1 MATGEGHVAAEDS
14 SATAPVQR
22 LTPDA
27 DWARAPDYSPTHW
40 PVAPPPTSPPVPVPL
55 SVPGPIPIPIPIP
68 EPTAPLEAARPA
80 VVPVAP
86 AEPRPTWRE
95 PLDALGTVLVPP
107 GERPG
112 DFAPAGPAPAPAPA
126 PASPTVSTPPA
137 PVRVEAAPQP
147 QPPTVY
153 QQSRP
158 VLPPPSVPR
167 RGRLDQAQHI
177 GSGLGTGL
185 GRAVGFNPGERDRQ
199 RRLAAIRTPLHSSFR
214 IAVVGLK
221 GGVGKTS
228 TTLALGSVLAEQ
240 RADKVIAVDANPDT
254 GTLAQ
259 RIRQETRAT
268 VRDVLAAA
276 PSITG
281 YMDVR
286 RFTSQTASGLE
297 VLAGFADPAG
307 ANAFTGEDYHRL
319 ISLLSNQFPIVL
331 SDSGTGLLHSSMRG
345 VLDLADQLVV
355 TATTSVDGA
364 SSASS
369 TLDWLSANGYDA
381 LARRSITVISS
392 VRGAGRLIRVE
403 DLVAHFQTRCRGVVV
418 VPFDEHLAM
427 GGEFDPAKLRPK
439 ARRAF
444 LDLAAL
450 VAEGIATVK
459 PRSHPQPPQHHQPH
473 QHQPTAPHT
482 P

>member
-1 MATGEGHVAAEDS
+1 MAAEES
-14 SATAPVQR
+14 SATVPVQR
-22 LTPDA
+22 LTPGA
-27 DWARAPDYSPTHW
+27 DWERAPDYSPADW
-40 PVAPPPTSPPVPVPL
+40 PVAAPPAMP
-55 SVPGPIPIPIPIP
+55 
-68 EPTAPLEAARPA
+68 
-80 VVPVAP
+80 AP
-86 AEPRPTWRE
+86 ALSGPPSVWRE
-95 PLDALGTVLVPP
+95 PLDALGTVLVPAA
-107 GERPG
+107 ERPG
-112 DFAPAGPAPAPAPA
+112 PFVTAAPAPPA
-126 PASPTVSTPPA
+126 PASAPPA
-137 PVRVEAAPQP
+137 HPAAAV
-147 QPPTVY
+147 PPTRPTRPTQPAPGRTEPVP
-153 QQSRP
+153 QLPRP
-158 VLPPPSVPR
+158 VLPAAAPAAPR
-167 RGRLDQAQHI
+167 RGRLDQAQT
-177 GSGLGTGL
+177 LGTGL
-185 GRAVGFNPGERDRQ
+185 GRAVGFNPGERDRR

-240 RADKVIAVDANPDT
+240 RTDKVIAVDANPDT

-276 PSITG
+276 PSISG
-281 YMDVR
+281 YMDIR
-286 RFTSQTASGLE
+286 RFTSQTPSGLE

-319 ISLLSNQFPIVL
+319 ITMLSRQFPIVL

-381 LARRSITVISS
+381 LARRSVTVISS
-392 VRGAGRLIRVE
+392 VRGTGRLIRVE
-403 DLVAHFQTRCRGVVV
+403 DLVAHFRTRCRDAVVI
-418 VPFDEHLAM
+418 PFDEHLAL
-427 GGEFDPAKLRPK
+427 GGEFDPAKLRTK
-439 ARRAF
+439 SRRAF

-450 VAEGIATVK
+450 VAEGIADVR
-459 PRSHPQPPQHHQPH
+459 PRSRPQPHQTNQKHQPQHHQSA
-473 QHQPTAPHT
+473 APHT
-482 P
+482 G